1 MEETMANAY
10 TVSVELI
17 VTDRAA
23 LAAYAQKR
31 AVDCGITELEFKAYE
46 AKAYEGESEIEF
58 WLGWVFDN
66 GSPPGIEIQ
75 DTAVSVIRV
84 A

>member
-1 MEETMANAY
+1 MANVY
-10 TVSVELI
+10 KVSVELI

-23 LAAYAQKR
+23 LAAFAKKR
-31 AVDCGITELEFKAYE
+31 AIDCGITEREFTALET
-46 AKAYEGESEIEF
+46 KAYEGESEVDY

-75 DTAVSVIRV
+75 DTEVS
-84 A
+84 ASGFA